1 MSFTRRLLATVG
13 SGAAIVALAAL
24 PAHAETIEI
33 TQPETPE
40 INADLPI
47 IHTARGSAHIKANSL
62 NPRPVCNAW
71 EDKRTVVYEVRDNF
85 APVGTI
91 STTNQTDRPIPLT
104 QETSKSQT
112 ISVTVNGSRTE
123 QTSIN
128 LGGSGSNSKEG
139 STAGGEWGIS
149 YSLTKQL
156 GFDASYSLSWSAG
169 QTVGPYE
176 IPAGYTGEATYGFRT
191 ISMTGTRQFC
201 KLDGT
206 WSTPTAWRAF
216 VPIKNEVRVKL
227 YDNPAGSRP

>member
-1 MSFTRRLLATVG
+1 MSIARRLLAAAG
-13 SGAAIVALAAL
+13 SSAAVLALAVV
-24 PAHAETIEI
+24 PAQAETIEI

-47 IHTARGSAHIKANSL
+47 IHTARGSAHVKANVL

-85 APVGTI
+85 DAVGTI

-112 ISVTVNGSRTE
+112 ISVSINGSRTE
-123 QTSIN
+123 KTEVN
-128 LGGSGSNSKEG
+128 LGGSGSNSQEG
-139 STAGGEWGIS
+139 STAGGQWGIS
-149 YSLTKQL
+149 WSLTKQL
-156 GFDASYSLSWSAG
+156 GAEASYSLSWSAG

-176 IPAGYTGEATYGFRT
+176 IPSGYTGEATYGFRT
-191 ISMTGTRQFC
+191 ISMTGTQQFC

-206 WSTPTAWRAF
+206 WSTPSPWRAF

-227 YDNPAGSRP
+227 YDNPVGSRP